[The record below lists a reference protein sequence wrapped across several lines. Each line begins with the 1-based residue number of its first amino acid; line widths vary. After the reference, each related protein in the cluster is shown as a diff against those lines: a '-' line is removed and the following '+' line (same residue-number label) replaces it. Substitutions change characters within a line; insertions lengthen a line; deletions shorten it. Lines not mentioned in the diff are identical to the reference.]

1 LVQDSGK
8 ERIEVRRVRAM
19 STVITSY
26 VLVILVLTM
35 LLGFALYSQVTR
47 RMLAE
52 HTERTALAVAESVAA
67 DPSVRSAMAAGDPN
81 GSVRDIAEE
90 ARRTTGAA
98 YIVVIDR
105 EGVRHSH
112 PNPALIGKPI
122 EEPVVA
128 LDGRTHVGIDPGSL
142 GRSANGKAPLRAPD
156 GRLIGEVSVGF
167 LERDVSRQLWDEI
180 PVLLLYTGL
189 ALGVGVLASL
199 VLARRLKRMTFGLEL
214 HDLAALLQEREAMLH
229 GIREGVVAFDPH
241 GRLRMA
247 NDEARRLLS
256 IRGAAFDEE
265 LDALLPPGRLRD
277 LLSGQV
283 EGTDQLV
290 LTDEH
295 LLVVNRMP
303 IQVDGRNVGA
313 VVTLRDRTELEAL
326 VRELDSVT
334 GLTDALRAQQH
345 EFSNRLHVLSVL
357 VGMGDQDEASAY
369 LREITATSTGRA
381 EDLRSRISPPAL
393 AALLLAKITIA
404 SERGITVELTED
416 SSLDGVGTDPQALLT
431 VVGNLVDN
439 AMDAVA
445 DTPPPRRIT
454 VRIGAS
460 ERERAVRVQVTDTG
474 PGISPELATTVFQ
487 DGFSTKPPRAGLRR
501 GLGLALV
508 HRMVTQRGGRIEVG
522 SGPGGDFDVVIPLP
536 SPGEAD
542 DQIRAGVAR

>member
-1 LVQDSGK
+1 
-8 ERIEVRRVRAM
+8 M
-19 STVITSY
+19 STVITGY
-26 VLVILVLTM
+26 VLGILVLTM
-35 LLGFALYSQVTR
+35 LLGLGLYSQVTR
-47 RMLAE
+47 RILTE
-52 HTERTALAVAESVAA
+52 HTERLSLTVARSVAA
-67 DPSVRSAMAAGDPN
+67 DHSVRAAMAAGDPA
-81 GSVRDIAEE
+81 GSVQRIAERD
-90 ARRTTGAA
+90 RRATGAA

-105 EGVRHSH
+105 DGIRHSH
-112 PNPALIGKPI
+112 PNPVLVGLPI

-142 GRSANGKAPLRAPD
+142 GRSANGKAPLRALD

-167 LERDVSRQLWDEI
+167 LEKDVSRQLWGEV
-180 PVLLLYTGL
+180 PVLILYTGA

-214 HDLAALLQEREAMLH
+214 HDLASLLQEREAMLH
-229 GIREGVVAFDPH
+229 GIREGVVAFDPR

-256 IRGAAFDEE
+256 LRRAALDEE
-265 LDALLPPGRLRD
+265 LEGLLPPGRLRD
-277 LLSGQV
+277 LLSGAI
-283 EGTDQLV
+283 EGSDQLV

-303 IQVDGRNVGA
+303 VRVDGRDVGA

-357 VGMGDQDEASAY
+357 VGMGDQEQAMAY
-369 LREITATSTGRA
+369 LSEISASSSSQA
-381 EDLRSRISPPAL
+381 EELRSRIGPPAL

-404 SERGITVELTED
+404 AERGIVLEVTEESRLVEAGPE
-416 SSLDGVGTDPQALLT
+416 PQALLT

-439 AMDAVA
+439 ALDAVA
-445 DTPPPRRIT
+445 DTAVPRRVVVHLGSDQDRRALT
-454 VRIGAS
+454 VRVS
-460 ERERAVRVQVTDTG
+460 DSG
-474 PGISPELATTVFQ
+474 PGISSETAARVFQ
-487 DGFSTKPPRAGLRR
+487 DGYTTKPPRAGLQR

-508 HRMVTQRGGRIEVG
+508 HRLVTQRGGGVEIRT
-522 SGPGGDFDVVIPLP
+522 GPGATFEVTLPLP
-536 SPGEAD
+536 SSAVDHPFDVGA
-542 DQIRAGVAR
+542 VP

>member
-1 LVQDSGK
+1 
-8 ERIEVRRVRAM
+8 M

-47 RMLAE
+47 RMLAD
-52 HTERTALAVAESVAA
+52 HTEGTALAVAESVAA

-81 GSVRDIAEE
+81 GSVRNIAEA
-90 ARRTTGAA
+90 ARRNTGAA

-105 EGVRHSH
+105 RGVRHSH
-112 PNPALIGKPI
+112 PNPALIGQSI
-122 EEPVVA
+122 EEPVIA
-128 LDGRTHVGIDPGSL
+128 LDGRPHVGIDPGSL
-142 GRSANGKAPLRAPD
+142 GRSANGKAPLRAPG

-189 ALGVGVLASL
+189 ALGVGILASL
-199 VLARRLKRMTFGLEL
+199 ILARRLKRMTFGLEL
-214 HDLAALLQEREAMLH
+214 HDLTALLQEREAMLH

-256 IRGAAFDEE
+256 IRRAAFDEE

-303 IQVDGRNVGA
+303 IHVDGRNVGA

-357 VGMGDQDEASAY
+357 VGMGDQEEASAY
-369 LREITATSTGRA
+369 LREITATSTGQA

-404 SERGITVELTED
+404 SERGITVELTDD
-416 SSLDGVGTDPQALLT
+416 SGLDGVGADPQALLT

-454 VRIGAS
+454 VRIGPS
-460 ERERAVRVQVTDTG
+460 DRERAVRVQVTDTG
-474 PGISPELATTVFQ
+474 PGISPELATAVFQ

-522 SGPGGDFDVVIPLP
+522 TGPGGTFDVVIPLP
-536 SPGEAD
+536 SPGDAD
-542 DQIRAGVAR
+542 DEVRAGVAG